1 MVGRVL
7 HGRWRGLVGVVVVGL
22 HSVERVDDAG
32 AALEEFVHL
41 GCALSAGFLCAV
53 QTPVI
58 VSTVLI
64 QGARIVLR
72 RKNKNV
78 VNILK

>member
-7 HGRWRGLVGVVVVGL
+7 HGCWRVLVGVVVVGL
-22 HSVERVDDAG
+22 HCVERVDDAG
-32 AALEEFVHL
+32 AALEELVHL
-41 GCALSAGFLCAV
+41 GCAFSAGFLCAV

-64 QGARIVLR
+64 QGARIVLWKKTR
-72 RKNKNV
+72 MML
-78 VNILK
+78 IY